1 MKPRPSN
8 RWIRLAV
15 LLAVLL
21 LLIWQ
26 RQLWLGGLLD
36 SRVRTALQQQEPERA
51 LWWLDWMERFL
62 GRAAETELLRARAYR
77 HLGRW
82 PDVEAALK
90 RADEQQAPRRLL
102 EREQTLALAQSGQLR
117 RAEPQ
122 LARLLSD
129 DRDDP
134 TDVCEAFVIG
144 YMRSQR
150 QANAL
155 HLIDGW
161 LADAPQDFRPYLYRA
176 RIYRVSEELKQAE
189 ADYREALA
197 RKPHDRRIM
206 LELAETLLAGRR
218 YNEAIS
224 CFQQAVSH
232 RELASRAYVGL
243 AQCHLAEGRFD
254 LAELNL
260 RQAVQQDPRN
270 PDANRELGRLL
281 TGNQQH
287 AAALPF
293 LETAAALAPRDYEGR
308 YLLGQCLRNLQ
319 RTEEAQVHFDFVEQ
333 ARSELNNIRLLQDE
347 LAKNPRDV
355 AALEKMGEIIYRYS
369 DPDEGA
375 VYLMAAL
382 DLNPSLPTAQKLL
395 EEYFT
400 AKIAENP
407 GYAATAAR
415 YRQVE
420 P

>member
-189 ADYREALA
+189 AD
-197 RKPHDRRIM
+197 
-206 LELAETLLAGRR
+206 
-218 YNEAIS
+218 
-224 CFQQAVSH
+224 
-232 RELASRAYVGL
+232 
-243 AQCHLAEGRFD
+243 
-254 LAELNL
+254 
-260 RQAVQQDPRN
+260 
-270 PDANRELGRLL
+270 
-281 TGNQQH
+281 
-287 AAALPF
+287 
-293 LETAAALAPRDYEGR
+293 
-308 YLLGQCLRNLQ
+308 
-319 RTEEAQVHFDFVEQ
+319 
-333 ARSELNNIRLLQDE
+333 
-347 LAKNPRDV
+347 
-355 AALEKMGEIIYRYS
+355 
-369 DPDEGA
+369 
-375 VYLMAAL
+375 
-382 DLNPSLPTAQKLL
+382 
-395 EEYFT
+395 
-400 AKIAENP
+400 
-407 GYAATAAR
+407 
-415 YRQVE
+415 
-420 P
+420 

>member
-1 MKPRPSN
+1 
-8 RWIRLAV
+8 
-15 LLAVLL
+15 
-21 LLIWQ
+21 
-26 RQLWLGGLLD
+26 
-36 SRVRTALQQQEPERA
+36 
-51 LWWLDWMERFL
+51 
-62 GRAAETELLRARAYR
+62 
-77 HLGRW
+77 
-82 PDVEAALK
+82 
-90 RADEQQAPRRLL
+90 
-102 EREQTLALAQSGQLR
+102 
-117 RAEPQ
+117 
-122 LARLLSD
+122 
-129 DRDDP
+129 
-134 TDVCEAFVIG
+134 
-144 YMRSQR
+144 
-150 QANAL
+150 
-155 HLIDGW
+155 
-161 LADAPQDFRPYLYRA
+161 
-176 RIYRVSEELKQAE
+176 
-189 ADYREALA
+189 
-197 RKPHDRRIM
+197 
-206 LELAETLLAGRR
+206 
-218 YNEAIS
+218 
-224 CFQQAVSH
+224 
-232 RELASRAYVGL
+232 
-243 AQCHLAEGRFD
+243 